1 MAFYGI
7 LIKASQ
13 VVYVEADSEE
23 EAIEVGIDNYS
34 PSDFEFDEGRCGE
47 KFDSDPGEVYG
58 KVIYK

>member
-13 VVYVEADSEE
+13 IVYVEADSEE
-23 EAIEVGIDNYS
+23 EAMEVGLDNYS
-34 PSDFEFDEGRCGE
+34 PSNFEMDDAYCEDVLE
-47 KFDSDPGEVYG
+47 NDPGKSYG